1 MEHPGSLRAHKSPRL
16 GAGGVES
23 GLGPS
28 KKVRVVPQV
37 RLGWVGSCWANR
49 AQPEPNPDPTEAPTE
64 PGTSPGAYCA
74 KPAPKLAPTRAQP
87 WGFAIESFYK
97 GPSLS
102 LRFVADRASLRPSP
116 PGGGATWLPFCWGF
130 AIESS
135 EKRPR

>member
-28 KKVRVVPQV
+28 KKVRVVAQV

-49 AQPEPNPDPTEAPTE
+49 AQPEPNNPGPTEAQTPAQ
-64 PGTSPGAYCA
+64 PGTSPGADCA
-74 KPAPKLAPTRAQP
+74 KPAPKLTPTRAQP
-87 WGFAIESFYK
+87 WGFAIDSFYK

-102 LRFVADRASLRPSP
+102 LRFVADRAALRPGP
-116 PGGGATWLPFCWGF
+116 PGEGATWLPFLVGGCD
-130 AIESS
+130 
-135 EKRPR
+135 